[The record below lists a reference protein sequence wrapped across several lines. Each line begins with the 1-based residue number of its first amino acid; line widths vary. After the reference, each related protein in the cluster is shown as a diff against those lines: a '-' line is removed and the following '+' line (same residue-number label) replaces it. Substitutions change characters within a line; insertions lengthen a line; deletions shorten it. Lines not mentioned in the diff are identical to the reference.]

1 VNRYYLIPKFV
12 SSKLGFNLNLRY
24 LNVRIVKYITPLVN
38 YQFFKMLRNFAV
50 ILRGF
55 EVKFSTNAHKISD
68 IPPNEDFKTRL
79 LKVAVIGIPNVGKS
93 TFINN
98 LMDRKVCPT
107 SSKVHTTRAK
117 CQAIFTERDSQ
128 IVFLDTP
135 GLVSLKEQKK
145 YFANKSIF

>member
-1 VNRYYLIPKFV
+1 VNRCYLIPKFV

-98 LMDRKVCPT
+98 LMDRKVFWYIFCGKLINRILLGLSNLVK
-107 SSKVHTTRAK
+107 SSH
-117 CQAIFTERDSQ
+117 
-128 IVFLDTP
+128 
-135 GLVSLKEQKK
+135 
-145 YFANKSIF
+145 NKSKMPGNFHRRGFPNRFS

>member
-1 VNRYYLIPKFV
+1 VNRCYLIPKFV

-68 IPPNEDFKTRL
+68 ILPNEDFKTRL
-79 LKVAVIGIPNVGKS
+79 LKVAVIGVPNVGKS

-98 LMDRKVCPT
+98 LMDRKVFWYIFFGKLINRILLGLSNLVK
-107 SSKVHTTRAK
+107 SSHNKNK
-117 CQAIFTERDSQ
+117 M
-128 IVFLDTP
+128 P
-135 GLVSLKEQKK
+135 GNFHRRGFPNRFS
-145 YFANKSIF
+145 